1 MESFEVWMDH
11 ENLKYFWEPHK
22 LNGWQAWW
30 YLKLQDYDFILQH
43 ILGKMNTK
51 ADILSRKDQ
60 INMKEDNKDIQMLKE
75 ELWTRR
81 TMAEVI
87 MLKRMTTTNKQEIL
101 EEIRRNG
108 TKEWEV
114 IQVLEKDNRLL
125 WEEDKIVYME
135 RRMYIPNN
143 KKLKEKILQENHNSV
158 DVEYLRQQRML
169 ELIKQNYWWPGLKED
184 IKKYIQGCLKCQ
196 QNKVQH

>member
-1 MESFEVWMDH
+1 
-11 ENLKYFWEPHK
+11 
-22 LNGWQAWW
+22 
-30 YLKLQDYDFILQH
+30 
-43 ILGKMNTK
+43 MNTK

-114 IQVLEKDNRLL
+114 IQALEKDNRLL

-158 DVEYLRQQRML
+158 DVEHLRQQRML